1 VAINLE
7 QARVAA
13 LRLTGLTGTPTIAP
27 ARPSEDRTPFLGQQ
41 IASLGSVWNVEWK
54 DIRLSLPSAPSGIVD
69 HYSRVVVVRLA
80 QGTGQFLSATLR
92 AAGELPSDVRPTPD
106 GEAAQQQLQQ
116 LTERYEALPR
126 TPPRRSLLQALD
138 AVLTKGIGDPLRARE
153 ITVLYVMHTYRGRP
167 PIPAWVIT
175 LNGIPPIPHKGPAG
189 ARVPMWQRNHIRNVV
204 DANTGVPLF
213 ATTIPQPSPRA
224 PLVA

>member
-1 VAINLE
+1 MAINLE

-13 LRLTGLTGTPTIAP
+13 QRLTGFTGTPTIAP
-27 ARPSEDRTPFLGQQ
+27 ALPGVDRTPFLGQQ
-41 IASLGSVWNVEWK
+41 IASLGPVWNVEWK
-54 DIRLSLPSAPSGIVD
+54 DVRLALPSAGAGIVD
-69 HYSRVVVVRLA
+69 QYARAVMVRLA

-92 AAGELPSDVRPTPD
+92 AAGELPSGVRPTPE
-106 GEAAQQQLQQ
+106 GEVAQQQLQQ
-116 LTERYEALPR
+116 LTERYESLPR

-138 AVLTKGIGDPLRARE
+138 AILTKGIGDPLRARE
-153 ITVLYVMHTYRGRP
+153 IQVLYVMHSYRGRP

-175 LNGIPPIPHKGPAG
+175 LNGIPPMPHKGPEG
-189 ARVPMWQRNHIRNVV
+189 ARVPVWQLNHIRNVV

-213 ATTIPQPSPRA
+213 ATTIPQPGPSA

>member
-13 LRLTGLTGTPTIAP
+13 LRLTGLTGTPAIAP
-27 ARPSEDRTPFLGQQ
+27 ALPSEDRTPFLGQQ
-41 IASLGSVWNVEWK
+41 IASLGSVWNVEWQ

-167 PIPAWVIT
+167 PIPACD
-175 LNGIPPIPHKGPAG
+175 PAT
-189 ARVPMWQRNHIRNVV
+189 R
-204 DANTGVPLF
+204 
-213 ATTIPQPSPRA
+213 
-224 PLVA
+224 